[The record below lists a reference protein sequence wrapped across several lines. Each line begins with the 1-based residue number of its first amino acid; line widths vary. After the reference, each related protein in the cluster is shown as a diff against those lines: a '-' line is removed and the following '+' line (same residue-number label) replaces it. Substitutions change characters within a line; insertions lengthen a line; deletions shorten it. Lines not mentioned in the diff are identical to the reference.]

1 MRVFQIVYERERE
14 RERER
19 ELCSS
24 VSEKESEK
32 MCITERESVLL
43 SERVEGDAIDIARS
57 S

>member
-1 MRVFQIVYERERE
+1 MRE